1 MILEITYGYVVKN
14 VDDPLIYLADE
25 AAVESFRY
33 GGPGATLC
41 DILPIREEI
50 LHLLVYPE
58 HDLNVNSSEILAN
71 VDAILFLPATRC
83 LYQDSCGEIVYL
95 AIELG

>member
-1 MILEITYGYVVKN
+1 MVTWSRTSTILSSISRMKLRSSRSVTVGLELRCATSYPYVRKF
-14 VDDPLIYLADE
+14 
-25 AAVESFRY
+25 S
-33 GGPGATLC
+33 
-41 DILPIREEI
+41 
-50 LHLLVYPE
+50 HLVYLE

>member
-1 MILEITYGYVVKN
+1 MVTWSRTSTILSSISRMKLRSSRSVTVGLELRYATSYPYVRK
-14 VDDPLIYLADE
+14 
-25 AAVESFRY
+25 F
-33 GGPGATLC
+33 
-41 DILPIREEI
+41 
-50 LHLLVYPE
+50 LHLLVYLE
-58 HDLNVNSSEILAN
+58 HDLNVNPSEILAN

>member
-41 DILPIREEI
+41 DILPIREVI
-50 LHLLVYPE
+50 FASPRVSRARLKRKLK
-58 HDLNVNSSEILAN
+58 
-71 VDAILFLPATRC
+71 
-83 LYQDSCGEIVYL
+83 
-95 AIELG
+95 